1 MEIERFV
8 KLLNDEDLHDKFVW
22 FAQDKLTD
30 RIPEDC
36 PINEVPDDLSD
47 TEVSKLIHYILGEN
61 NSDTIDDQLVR
72 EILEINQLYLR
83 AGIIFH
89 YELVRFDANI
99 DMGDELSDIFG
110 PLINERFE
118 KIFAK

>member
-47 TEVSKLIHYILGEN
+47 TEASKLIHYILGEN

-89 YELVRFDANI
+89 YELVRFDANV
-99 DMGDELSDIFG
+99 DMGDKLSDIFG